1 MGGGCVSQRM
11 HKTFIGLG
19 RAPAWFMSHWSYGR
33 FVCACNWRRKRAP
46 KHLHPPFF
54 FLNPHDCWLLSAVSL
69 PFVGVTVTQ
78 LILIHCMSFLSSTH
92 GTIGFCIVTRRLQ
105 LCKGLFI
112 PSSNICQLYCS
123 CASS

>member
-1 MGGGCVSQRM
+1 MRLPGSCRTGVMVDLYVRAIGGGN
-11 HKTFIGLG
+11 G
-19 RAPAWFMSHWSYGR
+19 RLNIYIP
-33 FVCACNWRRKRAP
+33 
-46 KHLHPPFF
+46 LF

-112 PSSNICQLYCS
+112 PSSNMCQLYCS